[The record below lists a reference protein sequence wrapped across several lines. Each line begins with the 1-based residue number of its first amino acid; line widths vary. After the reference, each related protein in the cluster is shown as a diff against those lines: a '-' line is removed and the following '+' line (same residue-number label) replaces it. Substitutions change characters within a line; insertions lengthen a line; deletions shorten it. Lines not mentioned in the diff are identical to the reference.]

1 MSTFSPVRAIDFLGR
16 LVRPTRNAGRVA
28 SFFVVTRSCVR
39 ESEQREPMCLSAYRP
54 RAVYYDS
61 TTPPALARHIYNIA
75 ETRACARE
83 SQTLSD
89 EGIRCG
95 QRSGHLGHLG
105 NGHCECLKYRMN
117 TDPSHI
123 NLIIPSRPPQPNS
136 DTFSSP
142 PYPDHTFP
150 RIHTLVSKRSG
161 RVSFSFHSDARRSSK
176 VSLSG
181 QSGERRRRHR
191 PKKVRCEG

>member
-1 MSTFSPVRAIDFLGR
+1 MSERVQTGRYTMTPRPPPRSRSPYIISRDA
-16 LVRPTRNAGRVA
+16 RVC
-28 SFFVVTRSCVR
+28 SRVS
-39 ESEQREPMCLSAYRP
+39 
-54 RAVYYDS
+54 DS
-61 TTPPALARHIYNIA
+61 LRRGYM
-75 ETRACARE
+75 
-83 SQTLSD
+83 
-89 EGIRCG
+89 CG

-105 NGHCECLKYRMN
+105 NGHCECLKYRMT